1 MCGETGL
8 DRAVGVHGDEG
19 AADPPARTVA
29 LPPATSRLPP
39 PKRSPPKPA
48 PLSRYTRTGVRVS
61 HRGMF
66 FHQFL
71 RRPNV
76 TGAVT
81 PSSTALARRMVERVD
96 FQAAQVVVEYGA
108 GTGVFTREVI
118 SRLRPD
124 ATFLAFEL
132 NPELVGVVRRRFPE
146 ARVYQDSA
154 ARVEHYLQ
162 LNGRDHIDAVI
173 SGLPWAAFP
182 GRLQYEI
189 LDPTIRL
196 LR

>member
-1 MCGETGL
+1 
-8 DRAVGVHGDEG
+8 
-19 AADPPARTVA
+19 
-29 LPPATSRLPP
+29 
-39 PKRSPPKPA
+39 
-48 PLSRYTRTGVRVS
+48 
-61 HRGMF
+61 MF

-81 PSSTALARRMVERVD
+81 PSSAALARRMVERVD
-96 FQAAQVVVEYGA
+96 FQAAQVVVEYGP

-146 ARVYQDSA
+146 AQVYQDSA
-154 ARVEHYLQ
+154 ARVEHYLP
-162 LNGRDHIDAVI
+162 LNGCDHIDAVI
-173 SGLPWAAFP
+173 SSLPWAAFP
-182 GRLQYEI
+182 GPLQDEI
-189 LDPTIRL
+189 LDPTVRL
-196 LR
+196 LRPGGCFSTFAYLQGLALPAGVRLRRRLKRRFSRVEISPVTWRNVPPAIVYWCTK

>member
-1 MCGETGL
+1 MG
-8 DRAVGVHGDEG
+8 DRS
-19 AADPPARTVA
+19 
-29 LPPATSRLPP
+29 L
-39 PKRSPPKPA
+39 
-48 PLSRYTRTGVRVS
+48 
-61 HRGMF
+61 F
-66 FHQFL
+66 FQQFL
-71 RRPNV
+71 RRPTV
-76 TGAVT
+76 TGAVA
-81 PSSTALARRMVERVD
+81 PSSAALARRMVERVD
-96 FQAAQVVVEYGA
+96 FQAAQVVVEYGP

-154 ARVEHYLQ
+154 TRVEHYLQ

-173 SGLPWAAFP
+173 SGLPWAAVP

-196 LR
+196 LRRGGTFSTFAYLQGLVLPAGVRLRRLLNRRFSRVEVSPVTWLNMPPAVVYWCTK